1 MIMLK
6 VIMLSAIML
15 SVVAPGQ
22 VLPSSEWWS
31 LHQSTDNDFMIDNEK
46 KKNRPKRILFEKKI
60 KIFFER

>member
-6 VIMLSAIML
+6 VIML

-46 KKNRPKRILFEKKI
+46 KKNRPKRILFEKKN
-60 KIFFER
+60 